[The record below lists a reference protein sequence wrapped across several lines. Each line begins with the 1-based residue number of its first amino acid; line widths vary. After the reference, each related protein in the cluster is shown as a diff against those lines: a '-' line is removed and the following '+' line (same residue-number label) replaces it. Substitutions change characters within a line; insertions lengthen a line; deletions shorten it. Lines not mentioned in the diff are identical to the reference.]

1 MGTRS
6 MRDASM
12 GDAADGGGCSLDLVR
27 GELRRTVTAGDH
39 ALSIGVFDGVHRGHA
54 ALVQRMLD
62 EARARGVTGGIV
74 TFHPHPITVIRPD
87 RPLPYLDSLEQR
99 VQFLRGLGVA
109 FVSVLPFTSEL
120 QQVSAEEFAR
130 LLVQEARMRVLV
142 VGEDFRLGRGGEG
155 TAARLRAIGER
166 EGFEVV
172 TIPLQADAAG
182 ERLSSTR
189 VREALAAGRM
199 EEVARLLGRAYA
211 LRGPVL
217 PGDGRGHAI
226 GFPTLNIGVS
236 PDRALPPHG
245 VYVTR
250 AEAAGRTYAAVTNI
264 GTRPTFDGTGVN
276 VETHLMDFEGDLYG
290 QVVTIELLSMLR
302 AERRFAG
309 VEELVAQIRRDVVAA
324 REWSA

>member
-1 MGTRS
+1 MAE
-6 MRDASM
+6 ASV
-12 GDAADGGGCSLDLVR
+12 GDGGGSLDLVR
-27 GELRRTVTAGDH
+27 GELRRTLTAGAH

-54 ALVQRMLD
+54 ALVRHMLD
-62 EARARGVTGGIV
+62 EARARGLTGGIV

-87 RPLPYLDSLEQR
+87 RPLPYLDSLERR
-99 VQFLRGLGVA
+99 VELLRALGVA

-120 QQVSAEEFAR
+120 QQVSAEDFAR
-130 LLVQEARMRVLV
+130 LLVQEARMRLLV

-155 TAARLRAIGER
+155 TAPQLRAIGER

-172 TIPLQADAAG
+172 TMPLQHDSDGGAEG

-199 EEVARLLGRAYA
+199 EEVARLLGRAFA

-217 PGDGRGHAI
+217 AGDGRGHAI

-236 PDRALPPHG
+236 ADRALPPHG

-250 AEAAGRTYAAVTNI
+250 AEAAGRAYTAVTNI
-264 GTRPTFDGTGVN
+264 GTRPTFDGVGVN
-276 VETHLMDFEGDLYG
+276 VETHLLDFEGDLYG
-290 QVVTIELLSMLR
+290 QAVTIELLSMLR
-302 AERRFAG
+302 AEQRFAG
-309 VEELVAQIRRDVVAA
+309 VQELVAQIRRDVVAA